1 MNPIPTSAQ
10 PSPMPDERQALPFSS
25 PLPSSPGSRPNA
37 SHLPS
42 QRVSVIYPLLL
53 FTSTAV
59 AAAFCFL
66 YISKPFIMPT
76 LPPLAIKAAAP
87 VPVAQITVA
96 PPVAP
101 PVATA
106 AQPPAALLPDAD
118 HLPGDS
124 IAAKPPSR
132 PEQASPRQAIPGGT
146 TATAFE
152 ETNLRIQH
160 VLTAET
166 PGGDVSRIV
175 LDVPVLYQTG
185 TLAWSRA
192 DVAEARQLLKSLTTY
207 QDQTRALRDEGTRL
221 LAAWNRLVE
230 RAIPT
235 PMLRADS
242 PALPENQRADEDN
255 PQPAAFDTAKS
266 IQLQPTAK

>member
-1 MNPIPTSAQ
+1 MNPIPTSSQ

-25 PLPSSPGSRPNA
+25 PFPSPPLSRHA
-37 SHLPS
+37 TSHRPS
-42 QRVSVIYPLLL
+42 QQVSVIYPILL

-66 YISKPFIMPT
+66 YISKPFIVPP
-76 LPPLAIKAAAP
+76 LPPLATDAAAP

-96 PPVAP
+96 PP
-101 PVATA
+101 A
-106 AQPPAALLPDAD
+106 ASAVQPPSALLPNAD

-124 IAAKPPSR
+124 IAAKPASR

-185 TLAWSRA
+185 TLAWSQA
-192 DVAEARQLLKSLTTY
+192 DVAEARQLLKSLTAY
-207 QDQTRALRDEGTRL
+207 QDQTRVLRDEGTRL

-242 PALPENQRADEDN
+242 PALQENQRADADN
-255 PQPAAFDTAKS
+255 PQPATLDTSKS
-266 IQLQPTAK
+266 IQLQPTGK